1 MSATT
6 YLVLANAAVV
16 IGIAGYLAFLASRAS
31 GLKKR
36 EQQIELLGDSND
48 S

>member
-6 YLVLANAAVV
+6 YLIMANALVWA
-16 IGIAGYLAFLASRAS
+16 GIAGYLGFLATRAS
-31 GLKKR
+31 ELKKR
-36 EQQIELLGDSND
+36 EQQIELLGGGND